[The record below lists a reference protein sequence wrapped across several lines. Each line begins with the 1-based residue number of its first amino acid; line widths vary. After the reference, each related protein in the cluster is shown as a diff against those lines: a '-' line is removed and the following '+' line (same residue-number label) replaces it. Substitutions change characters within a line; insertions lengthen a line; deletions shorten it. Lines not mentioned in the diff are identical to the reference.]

1 MIRGQDLSS
10 SGHTI
15 GSIDDSFMEPLAQ
28 KQWNSFPDNSMT
40 ELPQDVFFRS
50 YVLEANHHVPQ
61 HSHSFMQFHF
71 ARKGSMRID
80 VAGKCWIIPAHYGIW
95 IPNNTEHAVWALD
108 DVYLENLD
116 IKPGFLE
123 ESINECKVVAI
134 SDFAREFIHYAT
146 NSISGHYDSQSK
158 EGKLVSVL
166 VDIILQL
173 PEVAFV
179 LPWPQDREL
188 TKVCRTIQESPALE
202 HSVEYWAQHL
212 GMSARTF
219 SRHFKKETG
228 LPFSVWKQKMRIL
241 ESVLMLKKNKSVTAV
256 ALDVGY
262 SSTAAFSYAF
272 RQAFGVPPSNY

>member
-1 MIRGQDLSS
+1 
-10 SGHTI
+10 
-15 GSIDDSFMEPLAQ
+15 
-28 KQWNSFPDNSMT
+28 
-40 ELPQDVFFRS
+40 
-50 YVLEANHHVPQ
+50 
-61 HSHSFMQFHF
+61 MQFHF

-188 TKVCRTIQESPALE
+188 TKVCRTYKNPRPWSIQLNTGRIIWVCLPVPFHAIS
-202 HSVEYWAQHL
+202 
-212 GMSARTF
+212 
-219 SRHFKKETG
+219 KKTG

-241 ESVLMLKKNKSVTAV
+241 ESVLMLKKIKA
-256 ALDVGY
+256 
-262 SSTAAFSYAF
+262 
-272 RQAFGVPPSNY
+272 